1 MLWKIS
7 RFSKFLESTLI
18 IKLKIINLL
27 RMKKVCLFLFTLL
40 TSAMA
45 SSQMQKSTYRIQ
57 PFPLSDVRLLDSPF
71 RHAEDLDIQYLLE
84 LNADRLLAPYRKEA
98 GLAPKAP
105 NYTNWGKHRTRRTH
119 WWSLSG
125 SIVANVCSNRKCAD
139 QRTS

>member
-1 MLWKIS
+1 MLWKVS
-7 RFSKFLESTLI
+7 KFSKFLESTLI

-105 NYTNWGKHRTRRTH
+105 NYTNWENTG
-119 WWSLSG
+119 
-125 SIVANVCSNRKCAD
+125 
-139 QRTS
+139 